1 MSSAKMNQNQDFLF
15 QPEPKLAGNKEK
27 IHSELGS
34 KAISLSIYFIE
45 AILFQM
51 LWSIQGL
58 SSSKF

>member
-1 MSSAKMNQNQDFLF
+1 MNQNQDFLF